1 MSEKSKKVGKFHV
14 PTKKED
20 AVINAGIAA
29 DEDTYE
35 LNSEEFGHLKRG
47 RGRPKAAVR
56 KVAIS
61 IRLDDD
67 VANYFKSQGPGWQT
81 RVNEVLK
88 QYADK
93 HR

>member
-1 MSEKSKKVGKFHV
+1 MSAELNKVRKFHV
-14 PTKKED
+14 PDEEED
-20 AVINAGIAA
+20 ALINAGIAA

-35 LNSEEFGHLKRG
+35 LSSEEFKNIKRG
-47 RGRPKAAVR
+47 RGRPKATAR

-67 VANYFKSQGPGWQT
+67 VASYFKSQGAGWQT